1 MNKIIKYLKEWSK
14 DYNAA
19 QKELNDMGLFTAY
32 HQWGSY
38 VHYTDHKLSTHIN
51 NTDDKQDTISKNNR

>member
-1 MNKIIKYLKEWSK
+1 MKKIINCLREWSK
-14 DYNAA
+14 DYNAV

-38 VHYTDHKLSTHIN
+38 VHYVDPKLSTHIN
-51 NTDDKQDTISKNNR
+51 NTDDRQETISK

>member
-1 MNKIIKYLKEWSK
+1 MKKLIEYLREWSE

-38 VHYTDHKLSTHIN
+38 VHYTDPTLTKHIN